1 MSFAAVGQLLRS
13 GPGTAPP
20 TRTCLVL
27 GMAGAALM
35 GTALGGSS
43 GEPWLGVFA
52 AVKVPLLLALCALL
66 CLPSWYVVNSVLG
79 LRDDLGAALRALLA
93 AQGVLGVTLGAL
105 APLAVFAALSL
116 GNPYLLTLCD
126 ALLFAVATLAA
137 QLTLR
142 RHFEPLVARNPRH
155 RVAVRAWLVLYAF
168 TGIQLGWVL
177 RPFRGTEGFAVQ
189 FLRPEAFEQNAYVVL
204 LEHFLRLAR

>member
-1 MSFAAVGQLLRS
+1 MKSNALAQLLRS
-13 GPGTAPP
+13 GPGTAPSP
-20 TRTCLVL
+20 RACLLL
-27 GMAGAALM
+27 GLSGAALM
-35 GTALGGSS
+35 GTALGSSS
-43 GEPWLGVFA
+43 GEPWLGVYA
-52 AVKVPLLLALCALL
+52 TVKVPLLLALSALL

-105 APLAVFAALSL
+105 APLAVFATLSL

-126 ALLFAVATLAA
+126 ALLFAVATFAA
-137 QLTLR
+137 QRSLR
-142 RHFEPLVARNPRH
+142 RHFEPLVARNRRH
-155 RVAVRAWLVLYAF
+155 RAAVRAWLVLYAF

-204 LEHFLRLAR
+204 LEHFVRLAR